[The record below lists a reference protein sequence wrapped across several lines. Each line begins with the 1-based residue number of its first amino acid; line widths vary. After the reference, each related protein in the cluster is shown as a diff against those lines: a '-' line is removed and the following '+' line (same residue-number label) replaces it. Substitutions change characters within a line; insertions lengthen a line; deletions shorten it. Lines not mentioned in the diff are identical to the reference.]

1 MDVPVYIKDEINAVA
16 GSVESALHDKNLL
29 SSYHIQFM
37 YGHPLEIV
45 KRLQEQS
52 GSTTGSSSKFPAI
65 ILFADFKIE
74 RGARL
79 DMYGTTKLNLIIAND
94 TQPQFY
100 AEDRYRE
107 NFIPILYPIYTEFMI
122 QLRNHKQFEFKSQ
135 DEIKHTL
142 IERLFWGREG
152 LYGNVGNEFNDF
164 IDCIEIQNLEITI
177 RKKRN
182 C

>member
-1 MDVPVYIKDEINAVA
+1 MEVPVYIKDELIAITSAVE
-16 GSVESALHDKNLL
+16 GALHDQLLL
-29 SSYHIQFM
+29 SSYHIHFM

-45 KRLQEQS
+45 KRLQELS
-52 GSTTGSSSKFPAI
+52 ESISYKDAKFPLIA
-65 ILFADFKIE
+65 LFADFRIQ
-74 RGARL
+74 RGERL
-79 DMYGTTKLNLIIAND
+79 DMYGTAKLNLIIAND
-94 TQPQFY
+94 TKPEYY
-100 AEDRYRE
+100 AEERYSN
-107 NFIPILYPIYTEFMI
+107 NFVPILYPIYTEFMT

-152 LYGNVGNEFNDF
+152 LYGNTANEFNDF